1 MRRNFLKAGL
11 LTLVSAMT
19 LSFAITAAT
28 TDGWQKQ
35 GEAPR
40 AKTHVKQVLT
50 PRMQYKRAH
59 GVVDS
64 NTQLRPLGDGIQ
76 RTPIKMRQGR
86 SVLRTFENPKAD
98 LYTVVPRYTGQEYTF
113 ESFLGK
119 LDIVAGT
126 LTPVHYGSAFCPYTG
141 SDFTFQTNC
150 YRKGYVYCPFENLDM
165 VTQTSTYSWKIV
177 NIETGEVEAEVNF
190 GSNLEGS
197 PYTLTYD
204 ENHDVFYGLALGTG
218 VGNQLCKYDPS
229 KFKYDGT
236 ICDDAITYMGDMTV
250 SGNYL
255 SAIAYYPVED
265 KLYGFDQYNT
275 VYNIDVTGEF
285 GEAHTEGY
293 LDTIIQLCEEVVTT
307 PLVYSPRDEMFICTY
322 PDNSIKKNVVYF
334 IEPDS
339 WQVYEGVAINSNLN
353 PYFASLICTDELADH
368 DAPELAAAPV
378 VNFEKNN
385 LTGSVTFTTPEFTYY
400 GIAIGSAE
408 LDVTVSIDDKV
419 IYQGKMAPNTTK
431 TIDATL
437 AEGKHTLTL
446 VTAID
451 GKESP
456 TRTVYF
462 YAGNDT
468 PFAPTNLELNINK
481 LTWDAPASIGV
492 NGGYVDVDLLEYDI
506 FIDGK
511 QQNSAPVEECEFT
524 LRNNSDLKRCKIEV
538 KATANGKVSAPAT
551 IEDVLGRALTLPQSF
566 GPTREQFKLFTVIN
580 ANDDTQTWFASIINE
595 DGRPV
600 AAFNIGYFVDADDW
614 LILPPMN
621 FPSADE
627 LYNLAFSFASPGS
640 NDISEESF
648 EIYLA
653 KKPKVDDLL
662 AGTCIYKRDLYS
674 KSTMTLWDD
683 LSFNFVAQE
692 PGDYYIGIHCY
703 SSKENNSAGMYLRDF
718 EVKAVEGKTSGAP
731 GDSKKITIIPGEY
744 GDQSADIQIL
754 VADTDMAGKPLDP
767 EKTITYD
774 VYCEQTQDAAKGS
787 GKPGETITINCA
799 ASGMDGYADFC
810 ITPSNENGS
819 GYTRVRRAY
828 VGIDTPL
835 APVNIQGFPSEDNMS
850 MLITWEKPGDVG
862 ENGGYVDTDALTYNI
877 YTRSGVTYYKV
888 GSTKALST
896 TFNATNEK
904 LDDYYVGPAAANEAG
919 ESVGSRFVQEQLGK
933 AYNAPVKEYWNSTG
947 FTMNPYTY
955 ATTNEYALSTWEN
968 TSYPQAFGDDFAN
981 AQCQQ
986 GALFSYSMVGH
997 TETKLNLPKISTQGL
1012 YRANFSLRF
1021 WDYKYA
1027 PELRIYARYY
1037 GQLESKLI
1045 GTITPNKPARG
1056 MWNEAIVNLPSE
1068 VLNQQW
1074 VQFSIEASLIGAD
1087 TEYLVFDTW
1096 SVYPDC
1102 EYDLGITSF
1111 TGSTE
1116 AALGDQLKY
1125 NCLVTTS
1132 GTEPTSGKL
1141 TVDLVDEN
1149 GKVYATSQH
1158 VITNLPSLAVSEFN
1172 ATFDLTGEFH
1182 DVTRL
1187 TARATIEADNDEL
1200 ENNNQR
1206 EISVDIKSAL
1216 IPVVSDLKGNAG
1228 EKGVTFTWSTPTC
1241 QYGDFDNF
1249 EYHPAFVN
1257 TETIGSWKNVDLDG
1271 HEPAVFQN
1279 GSITIAWD
1287 GCDAPSAWTV
1297 VDAEALG
1304 LQNDPRA
1311 YTHSGK
1317 QYIMARAAK
1326 IPDNADPRDYQSSD
1340 WLISPRVQ
1348 GGSILSFWVNTLSTD
1363 TEYFE
1368 VWYSTTGTEL
1378 GTISQLRPNDCGD
1391 FKGRKAYSK
1400 SGNDTWEQI
1409 VYQIPNNAKYVAI
1422 RYCAYDGLAV
1432 FIDDISIT
1440 PVELFTGTADHY
1452 ALYRSDNGKAYNKV
1466 ADNIVGNTYTDDT
1479 YADTNANY
1487 YLVCASEIDGI
1498 VMEGPKSNKVF
1509 IASSAVAD
1517 ITDDNAIIGGSRE
1530 IILIGYEGQKA
1541 DIYTTDGKIAYSTT
1555 VRAQQA
1561 RFGLEP
1567 GIYVVKVA
1575 DRQTKVV
1582 VK

>member
-19 LSFAITAAT
+19 LSFAITAANT
-28 TDGWQKQ
+28 EGWQKQ
-35 GEAPR
+35 GQTPR

-50 PRMQYKRAH
+50 PQTQYKRAH
-59 GVVDS
+59 GLVDPNS
-64 NTQLRPLGDGIQ
+64 QLRPLGDGIQ
-76 RTPIKMRQGR
+76 HSPIQMRQGR
-86 SVLRTFENPKAD
+86 SVLRTVENPKGS
-98 LYTVVPRYTGQEYTF
+98 LYAVVPRYLGQEYTYEAF
-113 ESFLGK
+113 VGK

-126 LTPVHYGSAFCPYTG
+126 LTPVHYNSAFCPFTG
-141 SDFTFQTNC
+141 SDFTFQTDC
-150 YRKGYVYCPFENLDM
+150 YRKGYMYCPDQDLNMVEN
-165 VTQTSTYSWKIV
+165 TSTYTWKVV
-177 NIETGEVEAEVNF
+177 NIETGEIEGVVNF
-190 GSNLEGS
+190 GSNLEAA

-204 ENHDVFYGLALGTG
+204 ENHDVFYGLALGVG
-218 VGNQLCKYDPS
+218 VGNQLCKYDPA

-236 ICDDAITYMGDMTV
+236 ICDDAITFMGDMTV

-255 SAIAYYPVED
+255 SALAYYPVED

-275 VYNIDVTGEF
+275 VYNIDVTGDF
-285 GEAHTEGY
+285 GEAHTDGY
-293 LDTIIQLCEEVVTT
+293 LDTIIQLCEDGVTT

-322 PDNSIKKNVVYF
+322 PDNSIKKNVVFF

-353 PYFASLICTDELADH
+353 PYFAALICTDELADH
-368 DAPELAAAPV
+368 DAPEQAAAPV

-385 LTGSVTFTTPEFTYY
+385 LTGTVTFTTPEFTYY
-400 GIAIGSAE
+400 GIALGSVE
-408 LDVTVSIDDKV
+408 LDVTVTIDDKV
-419 IYQGKMAPNTTK
+419 LFQGKMAPNATK
-431 TIDATL
+431 TLDTTL

-451 GKESP
+451 GKASP
-456 TRTVYF
+456 SKTISF
-462 YAGNDT
+462 YVGNDT
-468 PFAPTNLELNINK
+468 PLAPANLALDINK
-481 LTWDAPASIGV
+481 LTWEAPAAIGV
-492 NGGYVDVDLLEYDI
+492 NGGYVDVDALEYDI
-506 FIDGK
+506 YIDDK

-524 LRNNSDLKRCKIEV
+524 LRNNNNLKRARIEV
-538 KATANGKVSAPAT
+538 RATANGKVSAPAA
-551 IEDVLGRALTLPQSF
+551 INEVLGRALTLPQSF
-566 GPTREQFKLFTVIN
+566 APTKEQFNLFTVIN
-580 ANDDTQTWFASIINE
+580 ANEDNQYWFQSTINE
-595 DGRPV
+595 DGKPV
-600 AAFNIGYFVDADDW
+600 VAFNIGYFVDADDW
-614 LILPPMN
+614 LILPAMN
-621 FPSADE
+621 FPSSDE
-627 LYNLAFSFASPGS
+627 LYNLAFSFASPGN
-640 NDISEESF
+640 NDMSEESF
-648 EIYLA
+648 EIYLG
-653 KKPKVDDLL
+653 KKPKADDLL
-662 AGTCIYKRDLYS
+662 EGTCIYKRDLYT
-674 KSTMTLWDD
+674 KNTQTLWDN

-703 SSKENNSAGMYLRDF
+703 SSKENNAAGMYLRDF
-718 EVKAVEGKTSGAP
+718 EVKSVEGKTSGAP
-731 GDSKKITIIPGEY
+731 GDSKKITVTPGEY
-744 GDQSADIQIL
+744 GDQSAEIQIL

-767 EKTITYD
+767 DKTITYN
-774 VYCEQTQDAAKGS
+774 VLCEQSQDAAVGS
-787 GKPGETITINCA
+787 GKPGETITISCGA
-799 ASGMDGYADFC
+799 TGTDGYADFC
-810 ITPSNENGS
+810 ITPSNEYGS
-819 GYTRVRRAY
+819 GYTRVRRVY

-835 APVNIQGFPSEDNMS
+835 APVNIQGFPAEDNMS
-850 MLITWEKPGDVG
+850 MKITWENPGNVG
-862 ENGGYVDTDALTYNI
+862 ANGGYVDVDALTYNI

-888 GSTKALST
+888 GATKELST
-896 TFNATNEK
+896 TFNATNPK

-933 AYNAPVKEYWNSTG
+933 PYEAPVKEYWNSTG

-955 ATTNEYALSTWEN
+955 QTTNQYALSTWEN

-986 GALFSYSMVGH
+986 GALFSYSLSGH
-997 TETKLNLPKISTQGL
+997 TETMLNLPKISTEGL

-1021 WDYKYA
+1021 WDYRYT
-1027 PELRIYARYY
+1027 PELRLYARYY
-1037 GQLESKLI
+1037 GQLERKLI
-1045 GTITPNKPARG
+1045 GTITPNNPTRG
-1056 MWNEAIVNLPSE
+1056 MWNEAILSLPDE
-1068 VLNQQW
+1068 VLNQKW
-1074 VQFSIEASLIGAD
+1074 VQFSIEASLVGAD

-1096 SVYPDC
+1096 SVYSDC

-1111 TGSTE
+1111 TGSSE

-1132 GTEPTSGKL
+1132 GTEPASGKL
-1141 TVDLVDEN
+1141 TIDLVDEN
-1149 GKVYATSQH
+1149 GKVYATSQN
-1158 VITNLPSLAVSEFN
+1158 VITNLPSLSVSEFN
-1172 ATFDLTGEFH
+1172 ATFDLTGDFH
-1182 DVTRL
+1182 DATQL
-1187 TARATIEADNDEL
+1187 TARAIIESENDEL
-1200 ENNNQR
+1200 ANNNRR
-1206 EISVDIKSAL
+1206 EISVAIKSAT

-1257 TETIGSWKNVDLDG
+1257 SETIGTWKNVDHDG
-1271 HEPAVFQN
+1271 LEPALLNN
-1279 GSITIAWD
+1279 GSLELTWE
-1287 GCDAPSAWTV
+1287 GSTQPSAWTV
-1297 VDAEALG
+1297 IDAVKLN
-1304 LQNDPRA
+1304 LNNDPRA

-1317 QYIMARAAK
+1317 QYLMARAAN
-1326 IPDNADPRDYQSSD
+1326 IPSSDDPSKYQSSD
-1340 WLISPRVQ
+1340 WLISPRIQ
-1348 GGSILSFWVNTLSTD
+1348 GGTILSFWVNSLSTD

-1368 VWYSTTGTEL
+1368 IWYSTTGTEL
-1378 GTISQLRPNDCGD
+1378 GTISKLRPNDCGD
-1391 FKGRKAYSK
+1391 FKGRKPYSK
-1400 SGNDTWEQI
+1400 SGSDTWEQI

-1422 RYCAYDGLAV
+1422 RYCSYDGLAI

-1487 YLVCASEIDGI
+1487 YLVCASEIDGL

-1517 ITDDNAIIGGSRE
+1517 ITDDTDIRGGSRE
-1530 IILIGYEGQKA
+1530 IILIGYEGQKV
-1541 DIYTTDGKIAYSTT
+1541 DIYTTDGKIAYSTP

-1567 GIYVVKVA
+1567 GIYIVKVA